1 MSTFIP
7 PTPAAH
13 KSAEQHEE
21 PSEQDS
27 FNHLLFKVLRLTSEQ
42 VQDLNDWMKHQGI
55 PNVHEVIAQNFRKP
69 HALEDDLQFIRE
81 DKPCHI
87 QSNVMISLS
96 LMITYIKH
104 LRYSAKTKY
113 FGPFYYI
120 QIDPQ
125 DYDEWRTTPPE
136 EEVHFQT
143 PSKLGSPATPRS
155 MATSV
160 ASESYIT
167 LSNFKKGIKRD
178 ASAYPIFK
186 NERYYNTFIR
196 HFKATA
202 KAQGLNSLMDP
213 NFTPGSDEYEQQ
225 LFQDQQDFLY
235 SVLIS
240 SLKTD
245 FSEALVKDHEGDAQ
259 LIIEL
264 LHEHHTGNSQYSRSE
279 INRITKYLT
288 NIKLDDTWRGTNES
302 FLMHYNDQLRLLDS
316 LVDSDEKLPDNTRVT
331 FLESAVES
339 VPDLRRVKIT
349 DNVLQAQLDSTRPI
363 TYRSY
368 FDLLKDAAF
377 HLDQAT
383 KRGSKIRRTNVH
395 FSGPN
400 NEDDHQN
407 LTSDDHQ
414 VIQQE
419 DVCNEPPEPLSYSV
433 FQSHFQGSSTS
444 STQKI
449 FLPKPIWEKLSKD
462 QQQMIIDHNRSLP
475 KSGSSSIS
483 TPNKS
488 PSPLPHK
495 PTPQQTAKSQQVH
508 THQSDESTADTTKI
522 ETTPSDP
529 LLAMVHQSIHTSNDD
544 ASDITKVL
552 SAKRSRQIQVCK
564 HYIFQHANH
573 TNNQLVDHGA
583 NGGLAGSDMRV
594 IYKTHRKIN
603 ISGIDNHEVNGLDV
617 VTAATLL
624 NTSLGKV
631 IGIFNEYAHL
641 GKGSSIHSSG
651 QLEWFKTHVDE
662 KSIKV
667 GGTQLITTLE
677 GYSVPLLIKDGL
689 AYATS
694 LGRPTDQDMDTYPH
708 VFFTSPDEWDPSVL
722 DHDPPPLDGLDP
734 SQVLDQPFGD
744 PMFDAYGDFN
754 ERIIANLN
762 IHLDAPPEDYGSY
775 IANLHQGSS
784 QEPDWNA
791 LRPFFAWTS
800 PSSIQDTFNVTT
812 RHGSAPHT
820 QDYIKKHF
828 KSRNPVFN
836 IPRCS
841 EAVATDTIF
850 SDTPAVDDGS
860 TMAQFFCGRDTL
872 VCDAYGIKSTKQFIN
887 TLSDNIRKRGAM
899 DTLIS
904 DGGKYEIS
912 KRVTDLLRS
921 LFIQD
926 YQSEPYHQHQNK
938 AENRFGLAKRYTNT
952 VMNTSGCPAFCWLLC
967 LQYICVVLNHLA
979 SPTLQGICP
988 VQALEGT
995 TPDISFLLHFS
1006 FYEPVYYRIDS
1017 SEPDLNFPSS
1027 SNEKKGYWVGFADN
1041 QGDSLT
1047 WRILTEDTQKIII
1060 RSGVRSAL
1068 RTTTNQ
1074 RLASPSGEGTT
1085 LPFPIPYSQSQN
1097 SLPLDPLDAST
1108 PNFEHFVKSQTGEDE
1123 DNPIPMANIDIPNL
1137 LGRSFLLPPE
1147 DNGERHMAKVID
1159 IDDHGQ
1165 TLEDLIFKLKINKD
1179 QAEEIMSYNQL
1190 MDYIQKGTDAEE
1202 DPDSLFKFRDIVA
1215 HQGPL
1220 ESTDPNHKGSKYNV
1234 MVEWESGEVTYE
1246 PLTLISKDDPI
1257 TCAVYAKKH
1266 DLLDT
1271 TGWKHL
1277 KRYAKTSKRLIRAV
1291 KQSRIRQVR
1300 ASVRYQHGF
1309 QVPKDYNDAMRLDKE
1324 NGNTHWQDAMDL
1336 ELTQIHEYKVFKD
1349 TGKAKFHNGKVV
1361 TPDGFQKIR
1370 VHFAYAVKHDGRF
1383 KARLVADGHLTKE
1396 PVESIYSGV
1405 VSLRS
1410 LRMVVFL
1417 SQLNNLE
1424 IWGADVGNAY
1434 LEAYTDEKLCIM
1446 AGPEL
1451 KELQGHLLIMV
1462 KALYGTRSGGARW
1475 HDRLFDILQE
1485 MKFKPS
1491 KADPDVWMRPE
1502 PGGTCYEYI
1511 AVYVDDLAIA
1521 AKDSQAFC
1529 NELKKKYNLKLK
1541 GVGPLDYHLG
1551 CTYKKD
1557 PDGTLAADPRRY
1569 VNKILESFE
1578 RMFKE
1583 KPRKSRP
1590 PLEGGDHP
1598 ELDTSELCDEHQTKQ
1613 FQTLIGQLQWLISL
1627 GRFDIA
1633 VHVMSLSRFRAQPR
1647 KGHLDRAKRII
1658 GYLLFLPD
1666 GAIRFRT
1673 GEPDFSSLKDQEY
1686 DWTRTVYSGACEQ
1699 IPHDIPKH
1707 LGKHVQ
1713 TTHYVDANLHHDLA
1727 TGKAV
1732 TAALHF
1738 LNQTPIDAYTKRQST
1753 VETATYGSEFVAART
1768 AVDQIIDIRTTLIYL
1783 GVPIRDKSYMF
1794 GDNKSVVTSST
1805 IPNSTISKRHHLA
1818 SYHRVREAIAAKFIS
1833 FHWKDGKSNPADIL
1847 SKHWEFAT
1855 VWPMLK
1861 PILFWRG
1868 ETATQLKGSDRI
1880 PSTTPAAEPPRDAK
1894 DSGSARSHSTHLETS
1909 SSTDPKRS
1917 PTQSVTRYQDQI
1929 SVRCTR
1935 WTLRMPSFTR
1945 APHAQPSLSNFTRRD
1960 SDFGEPTRSRGTT
1973 RLEQN
1978 FPTSP
1983 QNKKTKLTHRSLYMS
1998 LRTILTPHVN

>member
-1 MSTFIP
+1 M
-7 PTPAAH
+7 TP
-13 KSAEQHEE
+13 
-21 PSEQDS
+21 
-27 FNHLLFKVLRLTSEQ
+27 EQ
-42 VQDLNDWMKHQGI
+42 VQDLNDWMKHRGI
-55 PNVHEVIAQNFRKP
+55 PNVHEVIAQNFHKP

-81 DKPCHI
+81 DKPCYI

-178 ASAYPIFK
+178 ASVYPIFK

-339 VPDLRRVKIT
+339 VPDLRHVKIT

-383 KRGSKIRRTNVH
+383 KRGSKIRHTNVH

-475 KSGSSSIS
+475 KSGSSSLS

-495 PTPQQTAKSQQVH
+495 PTPQQTVKSQQVH
-508 THQSDESTADTTKI
+508 THQSDQSTADTTKV

-573 TNNQLVDHGA
+573 TNNQLVDRGA

-762 IHLDAPPEDYGSY
+762 ILLDAPPEDYGSY

-791 LRPFFAWTS
+791 PRPFFAWTS

-836 IPRCS
+836 VPRRS

-1074 RLASPSGEGTT
+1074 CLASPSGEGTT

-1165 TLEDLIFKLKINKD
+1165 TLEDIKFKLKINKD
-1179 QAEEIMSYNQL
+1179 QAEEKMSYNQL

-1266 DLLDT
+1266 QKVCQDIQ
-1271 TGWKHL
+1271 
-1277 KRYAKTSKRLIRAV
+1277 KTH
-1291 KQSRIRQVR
+1291 QSCQAI
-1300 ASVRYQHGF
+1300 
-1309 QVPKDYNDAMRLDKE
+1309 
-1324 NGNTHWQDAMDL
+1324 QDSPS
-1336 ELTQIHEYKVFKD
+1336 Q
-1349 TGKAKFHNGKVV
+1349 
-1361 TPDGFQKIR
+1361 
-1370 VHFAYAVKHDGRF
+1370 
-1383 KARLVADGHLTKE
+1383 
-1396 PVESIYSGV
+1396 SIS
-1405 VSLRS
+1405 
-1410 LRMVVFL
+1410 
-1417 SQLNNLE
+1417 
-1424 IWGADVGNAY
+1424 
-1434 LEAYTDEKLCIM
+1434 
-1446 AGPEL
+1446 
-1451 KELQGHLLIMV
+1451 
-1462 KALYGTRSGGARW
+1462 
-1475 HDRLFDILQE
+1475 
-1485 MKFKPS
+1485 
-1491 KADPDVWMRPE
+1491 
-1502 PGGTCYEYI
+1502 
-1511 AVYVDDLAIA
+1511 
-1521 AKDSQAFC
+1521 
-1529 NELKKKYNLKLK
+1529 
-1541 GVGPLDYHLG
+1541 
-1551 CTYKKD
+1551 
-1557 PDGTLAADPRRY
+1557 
-1569 VNKILESFE
+1569 
-1578 RMFKE
+1578 
-1583 KPRKSRP
+1583 
-1590 PLEGGDHP
+1590 
-1598 ELDTSELCDEHQTKQ
+1598 
-1613 FQTLIGQLQWLISL
+1613 
-1627 GRFDIA
+1627 
-1633 VHVMSLSRFRAQPR
+1633 
-1647 KGHLDRAKRII
+1647 
-1658 GYLLFLPD
+1658 
-1666 GAIRFRT
+1666 
-1673 GEPDFSSLKDQEY
+1673 
-1686 DWTRTVYSGACEQ
+1686 
-1699 IPHDIPKH
+1699 
-1707 LGKHVQ
+1707 
-1713 TTHYVDANLHHDLA
+1713 
-1727 TGKAV
+1727 
-1732 TAALHF
+1732 
-1738 LNQTPIDAYTKRQST
+1738 
-1753 VETATYGSEFVAART
+1753 
-1768 AVDQIIDIRTTLIYL
+1768 
-1783 GVPIRDKSYMF
+1783 
-1794 GDNKSVVTSST
+1794 
-1805 IPNSTISKRHHLA
+1805 
-1818 SYHRVREAIAAKFIS
+1818 
-1833 FHWKDGKSNPADIL
+1833 
-1847 SKHWEFAT
+1847 
-1855 VWPMLK
+1855 
-1861 PILFWRG
+1861 
-1868 ETATQLKGSDRI
+1868 
-1880 PSTTPAAEPPRDAK
+1880 
-1894 DSGSARSHSTHLETS
+1894 
-1909 SSTDPKRS
+1909 
-1917 PTQSVTRYQDQI
+1917 
-1929 SVRCTR
+1929 
-1935 WTLRMPSFTR
+1935 
-1945 APHAQPSLSNFTRRD
+1945 
-1960 SDFGEPTRSRGTT
+1960 
-1973 RLEQN
+1973 
-1978 FPTSP
+1978 
-1983 QNKKTKLTHRSLYMS
+1983 
-1998 LRTILTPHVN
+1998 